1 MFGEKDRSFS
11 TARWTQVEFFARKRP
26 EVVMSALGVGTADTR
41 DALEIVTARRE
52 PVAELLDTLKT
63 VAAVGGGVLLLVVL
77 AEVGEVAFKDGMKSV
92 ATTGNV
98 PVRRHGR
105 DRDCR
110 THINIYGRNE
120 LPASDRGVVHRSPH
134 NVAHSPDAFSLLRSC
149 EGAGDA
155 RRYVESSGSRRVH
168 AMHTTGFSCA

>member
-1 MFGEKDRSFS
+1 
-11 TARWTQVEFFARKRP
+11 
-26 EVVMSALGVGTADTR
+26 MSALGVGTADTR
-41 DALEIVTARRE
+41 DAFEIVTARRE
-52 PVAELLDTLKT
+52 PLADLPDTLKT
-63 VAAVGGGVLLLVVL
+63 VPAVGGGVLLLVVL
-77 AEVGEVAFKDGMKSV
+77 AELGEVAFKDGMKSV

-110 THINIYGRNE
+110 THIHIYGRNE

-155 RRYVESSGSRRVH
+155 RRYVVVRCDEFVH
-168 AMHTTGFSCA
+168 HRDEKMDNSIEIQW